1 MNRSFPLSIFLAAA
15 VGFSS
20 LAFAATGVQTSTPA
34 SSSSSGSMQKG
45 KWHSMHHGHMH
56 RGGGMH
62 RGGMHMLDMHML
74 DKLDLSDTQR
84 TSIHQM
90 MRDSFE
96 QARPEMQALRQKR
109 DAFEAATPGSS
120 AYRSAADELAGAE
133 ANVARQRVTR
143 EAALRTRIHGVLT
156 AQQRT
161 QLASLRAERKARMQ
175 QWRSGHP
182 QHHSTGAP
190 ASAAS
195 SG

>member
-1 MNRSFPLSIFLAAA
+1 MNRSFPLSILLAAA

-20 LAFAATGVQTSTPA
+20 LAFAATGVQTSAPA
-34 SSSSSGSMQKG
+34 SPTSSGSMQKG
-45 KWHSMHHGHMH
+45 KWHGMHHGHMR
-56 RGGGMH
+56 RG
-62 RGGMHMLDMHML
+62 GGMHMLDMHML
-74 DKLDLSDTQR
+74 GKLDLSDTQR